1 MGNLDLYKS
10 NAENFK
16 DALEELRTAT
26 NAELL
31 DILRLAGAYHRWFV
45 SAAEQVLAE
54 REKA

>member
-1 MGNLDLYKS
+1 VSNLDLYKS

-26 NAELL
+26 TAELL
-31 DILRLAGAYHRWFV
+31 DILRLAGAYHRWFI

-54 REKA
+54 RAKA